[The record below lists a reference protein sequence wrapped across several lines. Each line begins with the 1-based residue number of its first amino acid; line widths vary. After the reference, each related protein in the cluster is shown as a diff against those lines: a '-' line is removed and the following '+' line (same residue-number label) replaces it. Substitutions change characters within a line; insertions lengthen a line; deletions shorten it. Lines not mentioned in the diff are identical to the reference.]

1 MPLHTFIHNLL
12 NALVQIANKY
22 KNTKRKLLNC
32 NADIYFN
39 KSCIAHK
46 IIPKYARINIKSSNY
61 SIAAKQTERQT
72 RTLRVGGEKKKN
84 SMV

>member
-1 MPLHTFIHNLL
+1 MHPTPLKIVNANL
-12 NALVQIANKY
+12 AYSINKY
-22 KNTKRKLLNC
+22 KNAKRKLLNC

-46 IIPKYARINIKSSNY
+46 IIPKYARINIKTSNY

-72 RTLRVGGEKKKN
+72 RTLRAKN
-84 SMV
+84 EIKFL